1 MEKGLETDS
10 PHANG
15 AACSPTH
22 REPTPGDTLLSHLL
36 LQLQRERIL
45 IIQEAGDPSS
55 TCENFVLRPETT
67 RAEFLLALTNR
78 SNPACQIAG

>member
-1 MEKGLETDS
+1 MTEASS
-10 PHANG
+10 PYANR

-36 LQLQRERIL
+36 LQLQRQRIL
-45 IIQEAGDPSS
+45 IVQQAGDPSS
-55 TCENFVLRPETT
+55 CENFVLRPETT